1 MVETGN
7 RTIVLALG
15 LVIFAMFLG
24 VILFQINS
32 GYQIMDM
39 FNTRVADTSS
49 RAGSDPIQKSQVM
62 DGVQL
67 YKVLDSNRAN
77 IASFNITMKNGG
89 YVRYINRLLS
99 IPSTKFYVKRIDTK
113 PNEGIKL
120 DIKEI

>member
-7 RTIVLALG
+7 RMIVLALG

-39 FNTRVADTSS
+39 FNTRVSDTSS